1 MDDGHYI
8 SETIHKRHALKFWIK
23 MWCLSHLRDCS
34 KLIVMTLNPFMTQQ
48 PFGIASS
55 KEEAS
60 RKVRKKSSTIGF
72 GFDEVTVPRSVLSPP
87 SDLKRTVQIVLNFN
101 NIH

>member
-1 MDDGHYI
+1 L
-8 SETIHKRHALKFWIK
+8 LKAQCNDLELEPLHDPTTFW
-23 MWCLSHLRDCS
+23 R
-34 KLIVMTLNPFMTQQ
+34 
-48 PFGIASS
+48 IAPS

-60 RKVRKKSSTIGF
+60 RNVRKKSSTIGF